1 MTTKKLYARPQ
12 MQVVELKH
20 QTPLLVG
27 SNEGK
32 SGDRSAGMEDYNV
45 NNYYEE

>member
-1 MTTKKLYARPQ
+1 MKKKYYLKPTMT
-12 MQVVELKH
+12 VVPVKY
-20 QTPLLVG
+20 QSPLLVG
-27 SNEGK
+27 SNGSK